1 MGIYLS
7 KPNKTK
13 HSQVGEVINLKYGLS
28 AMQGWR
34 MSMED
39 SHISEPEFGDRVSL
53 FAVFDGHGGPEVAK
67 FCNKYFP
74 KYLKENKNYISGNYK
89 TALEE
94 TFLKM
99 DEILM
104 SDGGSDLLK
113 EFRSEQD
120 MSNSFAGCTANVV
133 LFVKDT
139 VYVANAGDSRAV
151 IYNNANEVIPLS
163 FDHKPDVEIEK
174 KRIHNAGGYVSEG
187 RVNDNLNLTRAIGD
201 LEYKKNPALKPQE
214 QIISAFPDVM
224 ERKIT
229 KDDTYM
235 LIGCDGIWETLTAKD
250 IFTIADQRVKNNP
263 DVKLS
268 IVVEELLDRLIAKET
283 IEGIGCD
290 NMSAIFIQFIH

>member
-13 HSQVGEVINLKYGLS
+13 ISEDGESNSMRYGVS

-34 MSMED
+34 MTMED
-39 SHISEPEFGDRVSL
+39 SHISDAHYADGISL

-67 FCNKYFP
+67 FCSHYFP
-74 KYLKENKNYISGNYK
+74 KYLKENSNYLAGNYK

-99 DEILM
+99 DELLM
-104 SDGGSDLLK
+104 SDEGSELLK
-113 EFRSEQD
+113 EFRADQEVAP
-120 MSNSFAGCTANVV
+120 SFAGCTANVV
-133 LFVKDT
+133 LIVKDT
-139 VYVANAGDSRAV
+139 AYVANAGDSRCV
-151 IYNNANEVIPLS
+151 VFTNSGEVIPLS

-174 KRIHNAGGYVSEG
+174 KRIHNAGGYVADG

-214 QIISAFPDVM
+214 QIISVFPDVM
-224 ERKIT
+224 EKKLT
-229 KDDTYM
+229 KDDIYM
-235 LIGCDGIWETLTAKD
+235 LIGCDGVWETLTAKE
-250 IFTIADQRVKNNP
+250 ILNIADQRIKTNP
-263 DVKLS
+263 DVKVS

-283 IEGIGCD
+283 IEGVGCD
-290 NMSAIFIQFIH
+290 NMSAIFITFRH